1 MMKGRKK
8 ESRMTRGGRNLVI
21 MGMMSIVIACAT
33 TGVSLAIYHNTGD
46 IYLDRSRPG
55 YLPDEEEIEQENNE
69 EEKEYVFEKN
79 GKLTVEILEEYLE
92 KLQHVVNGIDE
103 YEKPFDEDLL
113 SNERLGIPVDD
124 NHDLENEGV
133 EGS

>member
-1 MMKGRKK
+1 MRAKKK
-8 ESRMTRGGRNLVI
+8 ESKMTKGGRNLVI
-21 MGMMSIVIACAT
+21 MGAASIVVAFAT
-33 TGVSLAIYHNTGD
+33 TAVSLAIYHNTGD

-55 YLPDEEEIEQENNE
+55 YLPDEEEIQQDNNE

-92 KLQHVVNGIDE
+92 NLQRVVRGIDE

-113 SNERLGIPVDD
+113 SDERLGIPVDD
-124 NHDLENEGV
+124 SHESEQTGT